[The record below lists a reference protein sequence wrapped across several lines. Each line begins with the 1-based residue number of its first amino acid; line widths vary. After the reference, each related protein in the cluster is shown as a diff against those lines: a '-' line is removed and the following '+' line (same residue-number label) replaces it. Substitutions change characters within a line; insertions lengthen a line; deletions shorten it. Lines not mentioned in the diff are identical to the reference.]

1 MGARR
6 ASVIAV
12 AAVVAGV
19 LLMTLLVTWAASIGP
34 SGVLTGDG
42 IEPVRMT
49 PTETESSESP
59 TDGTTIDDT
68 QRVLEQTPGDNDL
81 LRLIA
86 LVAELL
92 LAAAVLY
99 VLYRSGRWAWQT
111 WQARKRPDPKPVEVD
126 FDVLGSPEVMAE
138 QLVADAVAQRGV
150 LLGGTPRNAV
160 VEAWSRFET
169 QAGEVGAHRKP
180 WETSSE
186 FTLRVLELVRA
197 DSIAVARL
205 AALYREARF
214 SDHELS
220 EPDRAEAVAA
230 LDAIHASLRSFA
242 GRPS

>member
-6 ASVIAV
+6 ASVTAV

-34 SGVLTGDG
+34 SDVLTGEG
-42 IEPVRMT
+42 IEAVRMT
-49 PTETESSESP
+49 PTETPSTEEP
-59 TDGTTIDDT
+59 TDGTTVNDT
-68 QRVLEQTPGDNDL
+68 ERVLEQTPGDNDL

-86 LVAELL
+86 LVVEIL
-92 LAAAVLY
+92 LALAVLY
-99 VLYRSGRWAWQT
+99 VLYRGGRWAWQT
-111 WQARKRPDPKPVEVD
+111 WQARRRPDPQQVAVD

-138 QLVADAVAQRGV
+138 RLVADAPAQRGV

-169 QAGEVGAHRKP
+169 QAGAVGAHRKA
-180 WETSSE
+180 WETSTE
-186 FTLRVLELVRA
+186 FTLRVLDLVRA

-220 EPDRAEAVAA
+220 EPDRTEALAA
-230 LDAIHASLRSFA
+230 LDAIHASLRAFA